1 MLLAATSIPRLLSAA
16 SKNSAMSTLFG
27 WVGLYLLSLVSSV
40 STQPIFAADVPSVFY
55 WASGLSR
62 LCVRTPRPILLLSLI
77 SCFPFCVTIQ
87 SCNPSESI
95 SPAPD
100 EVPAARSLQLF
111 RLAILPCL
119 LSACG
124 KACSALARPA
134 SSLFLCLISSSSTP
148 LDSSTLAGSG
158 GHLTFLP
165 RFFSHPVVAV

>member
-1 MLLAATSIPRLLSAA
+1 MLLAATSIPSLLSAA
-16 SKNSAMSTLFG
+16 SKNSAMSTSCG

-40 STQPIFAADVPSVFY
+40 STRPIFAADVPCVFY

-62 LCVRTPRPILLLSLI
+62 LCVRMPRPILFLSLM
-77 SCFPFCVTIQ
+77 SCFSFCVAIQ

-95 SPAPD
+95 SPAP
-100 EVPAARSLQLF
+100 EVPAARSPQLF

-148 LDSSTLAGSG
+148 LDSSTLADSG